1 MALKNNKKSNTKK
14 NNRKSKRISSSSMI
28 AKKTFKNNTLNSS
41 KKLYQDILNVFMQ
54 MLTTIKLYHWK
65 TSNYSTHKATDQL
78 YSDLNDK
85 IDNFVEVLLGK
96 NIATGVMRSYIL
108 NVKTIKPTIFRDNNQ
123 LKREIESYKSF
134 LINFTNQPQMKQ
146 NSNSDLLNIR
156 DEILAVLNQFLYLLS
171 LH

>member
-14 NNRKSKRISSSSMI
+14 NIRKSKRTML

-41 KKLYQDILNVFMQ
+41 KKLYQEILNVFMQ

-96 NIATGVMRSYIL
+96 NIETGNIRSYIL
-108 NVKTIKPTIFRDNNQ
+108 NVKTIKPTIFKDNNQ
-123 LKREIESYKSF
+123 LKREIETYKSF

>member
-1 MALKNNKKSNTKK
+1 MAIKNNKKSNTKK
-14 NNRKSKRISSSSMI
+14 NIRKSKRTMLL

-41 KKLYQDILNVFMQ
+41 KKLYQEILNVFMQ

-85 IDNFVEVLLGK
+85 IDSFVEVLLGK
-96 NIATGVMRSYIL
+96 NIETGNIRSYIL
-108 NVKTIKPTIFRDNNQ
+108 NVKTIKPTIFKDNNQ

-156 DEILAVLNQFLYLLS
+156 DEILAVLNQFLYLLT

>member
-1 MALKNNKKSNTKK
+1 MALKHIKKSNTKK
-14 NNRKSKRISSSSMI
+14 NIRKSKRTML
-28 AKKTFKNNTLNSS
+28 AKKTFKNNTLNSN
-41 KKLYQDILNVFMQ
+41 KKIYQEILNVFMQ

-96 NIATGVMRSYIL
+96 NIASGVIRSYIL
-108 NVKTIKPTIFRDNNQ
+108 NVKTIKPTIFKDNNQ

-156 DEILAVLNQFLYLLS
+156 DEILAVLNQFLYLLT